1 MKRSLGRNG
10 SLIKGLVCD
19 SYGCIEYGNM
29 RKMVSLMAENIEILE
44 SLFGQ
49 GQIDL
54 RKGKIFDYSPAPMP
68 ADFDFNRICA

>member
-1 MKRSLGRNG
+1 
-10 SLIKGLVCD
+10 
-19 SYGCIEYGNM
+19 
-29 RKMVSLMAENIEILE
+29 MVSLMAENIEILE

-54 RKGKIFDYSPAPMP
+54 RKGKIFDYSPGPMP